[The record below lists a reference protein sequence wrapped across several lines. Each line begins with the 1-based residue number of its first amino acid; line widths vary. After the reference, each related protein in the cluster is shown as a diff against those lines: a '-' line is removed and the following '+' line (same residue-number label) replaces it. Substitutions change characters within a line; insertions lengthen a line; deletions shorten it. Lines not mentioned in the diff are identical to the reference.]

1 MVRSSRSRHDVVL
14 SRVLPGLILIAIISC
29 LARPGLAEAPRPSHS
44 GGSASRPSSA
54 PRSAPASPMI
64 KPASAARLEPA
75 GMGQDVVFTTQ
86 DNLVIAGSYYPPGRK
101 DEPAPMTILLH
112 MYKTDRSDFGPL
124 LPTLH
129 KAGFAVLAIDL
140 RGHGQSVGPPAM
152 KLAERV
158 AQRDKELFGRMYQD
172 VAAAY
177 LWLRNQ
183 PNVDPARFALVG
195 ASVGGSI
202 ALDYASRDKS
212 VDAVVGLTPGTA
224 YLGLD
229 ALAAVRK
236 YGNRP
241 LLLLASEAERSAADQ
256 LQQAAAGATVK
267 IVHSPQTVPDSSDS
281 MALHGARMFGK
292 VTGIEN
298 EIASFLL
305 KAVGPASRDRVVASI
320 KGKVYY
326 DPDSGQARNLSPQNL
341 RWFSSPAEAE
351 ARGFRPP
358 AASSKSRSKRGEDE
372 GAAPRPRAERFPN
385 GK

>member
-1 MVRSSRSRHDVVL
+1 
-14 SRVLPGLILIAIISC
+14 
-29 LARPGLAEAPRPSHS
+29 
-44 GGSASRPSSA
+44 
-54 PRSAPASPMI
+54 MI
-64 KPASAARLEPA
+64 KSPSAARQEPT
-75 GMGQDVVFTTQ
+75 GMGQDIVFTTE

-101 DEPAPMTILLH
+101 DEPAPMVILVH

-124 LPTLH
+124 LPTLR

-140 RGHGQSVGPPAM
+140 RGHGQSAGPTAM

-158 AQRDKELFGRMYQD
+158 AQRDKELFSQMHQD

-177 LWLRNQ
+177 LWLRGQ

-212 VDAVVGLTPGTA
+212 VDAVVGMTPGTA

-229 ALAAVRK
+229 AVGAVRK

-241 LLLLASEAERSAADQ
+241 LLLLASEEERSAADQ
-256 LQQAAAGATVK
+256 LRQAAADATIK
-267 IVHSPQTVPDSSDS
+267 IVHGPSAPSDS

-292 VTGIEN
+292 VTGVES
-298 EIASFLL
+298 EIASFLV

-326 DPDSGQARNLSPQNL
+326 DPDSGPARNLSPQNV

-358 AASSKSRSKRGEDE
+358 AASSRSRSKRGGDE
-372 GAAPRPRAERFPN
+372 GAAPRSRADRFPD

>member
-1 MVRSSRSRHDVVL
+1 M
-14 SRVLPGLILIAIISC
+14 I
-29 LARPGLAEAPRPSHS
+29 RPPS
-44 GGSASRPSSA
+44 AA
-54 PRSAPASPMI
+54 KLAPA
-64 KPASAARLEPA
+64 
-75 GMGQDVVFTTQ
+75 GGGQDVVFTTE
-86 DNLVIAGSYYPPGRK
+86 DNLVIAGGYYPPGRK
-101 DEPAPMTILLH
+101 DEPAPMVILLH

-152 KLAERV
+152 KLTERV
-158 AQRDKELFGRMYQD
+158 AQRDKELFSQMYQD
-172 VAAAY
+172 LAAAY
-177 LWLRNQ
+177 LWLRAQ
-183 PNVDPARFALVG
+183 PHVDPARFALVG

-212 VDAVVGLTPGTA
+212 VDAVVCLTPGTA

-229 ALAAVRK
+229 ALGAVRK

-256 LQQAAAGATVK
+256 IRQAAAGATVK
-267 IVHSPQTVPDSSDS
+267 IVPGPSAPLDS
-281 MALHGARMFGK
+281 MALHGSRMFGK
-292 VTGIEN
+292 VPGIES
-298 EIASFLL
+298 EIVSFLV
-305 KAVGPASRDRVVASI
+305 KAVGPASRDGVVASI

-326 DPDSGQARNLSPQNL
+326 DPDQARNLSPQNL
-341 RWFSSPAEAE
+341 RWLSSPAEAE

-358 AASSKSRSKRGEDE
+358 AASSKSRSKRGGDE
-372 GAAPRPRAERFPN
+372 GPAPGSRTEQFPD

>member
-1 MVRSSRSRHDVVL
+1 MVRSNRPRQDAFIRIVLGAVLVVF
-14 SRVLPGLILIAIISC
+14 VSC
-29 LARPGLAEAPRPSHS
+29 LTHPTLAEAPKPSLS
-44 GGSASRPSSA
+44 GGSASRATSA
-54 PRSAPASPMI
+54 PESSPASPII
-64 KPASAARLEPA
+64 KSTSAARLEPA
-75 GMGQDVVFTTQ
+75 AKGQDVVFTTE

-101 DEPAPMTILLH
+101 NEPAPVVILLH

-140 RGHGQSVGPPAM
+140 RGHGQSAGPPAM
-152 KLAERV
+152 KLAERI
-158 AQRDKELFGRMYQD
+158 AQRDKELFSQMHRD

-177 LWLRNQ
+177 LWLRGQ

-202 ALDYASRDKS
+202 ALDYAGRDKS
-212 VDAVVGLTPGTA
+212 VDAVACLTPGTA
-224 YLGLD
+224 YLELD
-229 ALAAVRK
+229 AVGAVRK

-241 LLLLASEAERSAADQ
+241 LLLLACEAERSAADQ
-256 LQQAAAGATVK
+256 LYQANTDATVK
-267 IVHSPQTVPDSSDS
+267 IVHGSSALPDSSDS

-292 VTGIEN
+292 VSGVESDIV
-298 EIASFLL
+298 SFLV
-305 KAVGPASRDRVVASI
+305 KAVGPASKDRVVASI

-326 DPDSGQARNLSPQNL
+326 DPAQTRNLSPQNL

-358 AASSKSRSKRGEDE
+358 AASSKSRGKRGGDE
-372 GAAPRPRAERFPN
+372 GAAPRSRAERFPN